1 MSPPS
6 IMVVLPT
13 LGDRLEYLER
23 ALDSCRGLMEF
34 ADVTLSVVTPERA
47 REARV
52 LAGAHGARVIDDPS
66 RGMSAAINVATEARR
81 EEKYY
86 IWLGDDDELVP
97 EGIQALVAALEDD
110 PHAVVA
116 HGYCDYIDE
125 AGQLIGANRVGPW
138 AARLIAW
145 GPNLVPHPGTVV
157 RFDALAES
165 GGFDETLSFVMDL
178 DMFLRLRSKGQI
190 IHRRVVASRFRW
202 HPNSA
207 TVADRISSS
216 REAILVKRKYLP
228 PWLRFVSPLWNHPV
242 AWASQIAAWAVTLR
256 ARTLDR

>member
-1 MSPPS
+1 MNAPS

-13 LGDRLEYLER
+13 LGDRLVYLKR
-23 ALDSCRGLMEF
+23 ALDSCRELMEF

-47 REARV
+47 REARA
-52 LAGAHGARVIDDPS
+52 LAVSYGARVIDDPS
-66 RGMSAAINVATEARR
+66 RGMSAAINVATDARR
-81 EEKYY
+81 KEQYY

-97 EGIQALVAALEDD
+97 EGIETLVAALEDD

-125 AGQLIGANRVGPW
+125 TGQLIGANRAGPW
-138 AARLIAW
+138 AARIMSW

-157 RFDALAES
+157 RFEPLVQS
-165 GGFDETLSFVMDL
+165 GGFDESLSFVMDL

-190 IHRRVVASRFRW
+190 IHRRVVSSRFRW

-207 TVADRISSS
+207 TVADRIASS

-228 PWLRFVSPLWNHPV
+228 HWLRLLSPLWNHPV
-242 AWASQIAAWAVTLR
+242 AWASQVAAWAVTVR
-256 ARTLDR
+256 ARKLDT